1 MRLQLGETILFW
13 CRREVNSVQIWTLSV
28 GFTQLCCSM
37 IILLHGASYRIT
49 ESLELEGTFK
59 DHLVQLPCN
68 EQGHPQLDLGVQGLI
83 QPHLE
88 SPQGWGTPHT
98 ILGNLFQ
105 CLITLTVKDLV
116 SDLNI
121 HHGTTVTL
129 ELMSNTIFV
138 SLAALSNQESR
149 GCDHA
154 GVNLGS
160 D

>member
-88 SPQGWGTPHT
+88 SPQGWGTPPQFWAT
-98 ILGNLFQ
+98 
-105 CLITLTVKDLV
+105 C
-116 SDLNI
+116 S
-121 HHGTTVTL
+121 
-129 ELMSNTIFV
+129 SASSP
-138 SLAALSNQESR
+138 SL
-149 GCDHA
+149 
-154 GVNLGS
+154 
-160 D
+160 